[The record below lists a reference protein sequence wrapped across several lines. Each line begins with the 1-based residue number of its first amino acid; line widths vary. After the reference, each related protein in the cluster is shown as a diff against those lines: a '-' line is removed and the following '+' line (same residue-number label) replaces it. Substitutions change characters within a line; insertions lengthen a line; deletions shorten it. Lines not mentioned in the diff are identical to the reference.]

1 VKEGLI
7 LKSTGSWHTV
17 KTIDGEVIN
26 CKIKG
31 RLRTFDFKST
41 NPVSVGDRVKVETDD
56 HKTGVIVDIFDRK
69 NYIIRKS
76 SNLSK
81 QTHIIAANVDQA
93 ILVITLAFP
102 ETSYEFIDRFLASA
116 EAYRIPVIVVI
127 NKVDLYEETLA
138 MLIGEVH
145 AIYEP
150 IGYRVIE
157 TSVTHRKNL
166 DLFKSLVEHKISVLS
181 GNSGVGKTSLINAI
195 YPGINLK
202 IGNISDYHLLGKHTT
217 AFAEMIELPNGGY
230 VIDTPGIRG
239 FGMVDM
245 ERGEIYHFFPEI
257 FKYAALCQYHNC
269 LHVEEPNCAVK
280 AAVAEKEID
289 TNRYLSYLSILSD
302 KNSKY
307 R

>member
-1 VKEGLI
+1 MKEGLI